1 MAKSLK
7 IKKTSAADLVCQKM
21 KELVADG
28 TWVADQKIP
37 SEADLAENFGVNRLT
52 VRIALQRLNALGVLE
67 TRVGEGTYV
76 RTFDFDKH
84 LTEIADFYVNDKV
97 MDDALEFRGVIELAA
112 AKLAIDRWHGED
124 LERVRACCEA
134 FEQEVSRFYSLT
146 DPIEKQ
152 QSFVQTVDIGLALQN
167 EIVKLSGNALLSYA
181 FSIAK
186 DPIRKHMIR
195 NAVTRIH
202 DPRGNHSKV
211 WVKAYWDVYE
221 GLKARDRDATMGA
234 LKRVINIKDSAK

>member
-76 RTFDFDKH
+76 RTFDFDRH

-112 AKLAIDRWHGED
+112 AKLAVKRWQGND
-124 LERVRACCEA
+124 LERVKACCEA
-134 FEQEVSRFYSLT
+134 FEEEVKRFYSLSA
-146 DPIEKQ
+146 PLEKQ
-152 QSFVQTVDIGLALQN
+152 QSFVQTVDIGLALQY
-167 EIVKLSGNALLSYA
+167 EIVKLSGNALISYA

-186 DPIRKHMIR
+186 DPIRKHMMR
-195 NAVTRIH
+195 NAYTRIN
-202 DPRGNHSKV
+202 DSQGDHSKV
-211 WVKAYWDVYE
+211 WVRSYWDLYE
-221 GLKARDRDATMGA
+221 GLKNRDEGATLDA
-234 LKRVINIKDSAK
+234 LKRMINLKDSK